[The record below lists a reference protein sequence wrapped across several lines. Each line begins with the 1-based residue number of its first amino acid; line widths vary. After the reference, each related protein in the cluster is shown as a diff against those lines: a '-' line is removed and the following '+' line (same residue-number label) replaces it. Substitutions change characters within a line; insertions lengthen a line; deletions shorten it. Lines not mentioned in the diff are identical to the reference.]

1 MKLFFN
7 ALLILIFLT
16 SNNYIFSQ
24 SSSFVQIKNDAISLM
39 NDGRYGEAIDLWNK
53 FISENPHIADG
64 YNLRGVCYEKQGN
77 YEFAVYNYRTAKKLS
92 PDNVEITSNLNRAT
106 NIWTKLLLD
115 RIEGYKRDIA
125 INPNA
130 ALNYLEIGKC
140 YKYLGEWFEA
150 EVWYD
155 LYLDKTEASA
165 DEILRYAEI
174 LAKNNHIAKGLPI
187 LKLYTEKYPTD
198 HRLMTEY
205 GYFLL
210 WLGKTKQATEIF
222 TKALEIRPYFKEA
235 LNGLDLAKGKGYIYS
250 INDTTSRFNYGINS
264 NLKEYAIDKYYRLIK
279 KNPADDETRFK
290 LIESLIKVNRFEE
303 AIQQLNYLSSKYSSQ
318 KRYTDLYQKVI
329 SLRNSYY
336 KERIKYF
343 EDLLNTNPDNKNALL
358 ELAKY
363 YSYDE
368 DYISALRIY
377 KNYLIKFPQDTAV
390 RFKLVQILIWQND
403 LCEAQK
409 ESNILLK
416 ENPDNSDYQ
425 LMAANINLWLDD
437 NLDESKILFQK
448 VLEKNPSN
456 VEALS
461 GLANLEI
468 KNENYSN
475 AEMLI
480 TQLDSVDKSYSGLL
494 HLKNSLNR
502 LREIKENEKL
512 SKILNDAR
520 NYTAEGDY
528 ESAIK
533 LFNQYLSKVGSD
545 KNVSLELADVYL
557 KLSDVKDAISIYDKL
572 LLNNYDYDIAKQ
584 RAKVVFWE
592 GDSLTAIKDF
602 KKLVQKNPNDI
613 EAKLFL
619 GDAYLKTGQT
629 QNARKI
635 YEELLA
641 QSPTSYILKT
651 RLNWLGGSDKFSLE
665 NFPSYLQAIPQGY
678 YFTDNTDFKLS
689 NVSLG
694 LDFGITKFLS
704 LGVSGSRGS
713 LFSADGNLRFNQVKG
728 TAYLKLNEIINGV
741 ISFGQ
746 TYFANDKQEGIVEIN
761 LSAKKKNV
769 YSIIAYLNYSDAA
782 FILYSPLLVN
792 TRLNAYYY
800 GINADYRF
808 NNNFVISGK
817 YAYLEISDKNNGNQL
832 QARIG
837 KIFESDF
844 TAGYEYYYYTFN
856 KITPVYWSPDN
867 FESHSFW
874 ADWNLYKDEITAFIL
889 GGKVGIIPQNDFV
902 LSEFYASFS
911 YKISNTILLNAKFT
925 TGSSSRSNVGYRST
939 AFQAGLFLNI

>member
-7 ALLILIFLT
+7 ALLILILLT
-16 SNNYIFSQ
+16 SNNYIFPQ
-24 SSSFVQIKNDAISLM
+24 SSTSIQLKNEALSLM
-39 NDGRYGEAIDLWNK
+39 NDGRYSEAIDLWNK
-53 FISENPHIADG
+53 FVSDNPHIADG
-64 YNLRGVCYEKQGN
+64 YNFRGVCYEKQGN
-77 YEFAVYNYRTAKKLS
+77 YEFAVYNYRIAKKIS
-92 PDNVEITSNLNRAT
+92 PDNLEITSNFNRAT
-106 NIWTKLLLD
+106 NIWYKLLLD
-115 RIEGYKRDIA
+115 RIEGYKREIA

-130 ALNYLEIGKC
+130 AINYLEIGKC
-140 YKYLGEWFEA
+140 YKNLGEWDEA
-150 EVWYD
+150 EIWYD
-155 LYLDKTEASA
+155 LYLQKTEASA

-187 LKLYTEKYPTD
+187 LKLYTEKYPSD
-198 HRLMTEY
+198 HRLLTEY

-264 NLKEYAIDKYYRLIK
+264 SSKEYMIDKYYRLIK

-290 LIESLIKVNRFEE
+290 LIEALIKVNRFEE
-303 AIQQLNYLSSKYSSQ
+303 AIQQLAYLSSKYSTQ
-318 KRYTDLYQKVI
+318 KRYIDLYQKVT
-329 SLRNSYY
+329 SLRKSYY
-336 KERIKYF
+336 EDRIRYF
-343 EDLLNTNPDNKNALL
+343 EDLLNKNPDNKKALL

-363 YSYDE
+363 YSYNE
-368 DYISALRIY
+368 DYISAIKNY
-377 KNYLIKFPQDTAV
+377 KNYLAKFPKDTAV
-390 RFKLVQILIWQND
+390 RYKLVQVLIWQND

-409 ESNILLK
+409 EINILLT
-416 ENPDNSDYQ
+416 ENPGNPDYQ

-437 NLDESKILFQK
+437 NLDESKTLFQK
-448 VLEKNPSN
+448 VLEKNPVN

-468 KNENYSN
+468 RNENYSN
-475 AEMLI
+475 ADSLI
-480 TQLDSVDKSYSGLL
+480 KQLESIDKSYPGLS
-494 HLKNSLNR
+494 HLKNSLIK
-502 LREIKENEKL
+502 LGEIKENEKL
-512 SKILNDAR
+512 FKILNDAR
-520 NYTAEGDY
+520 NLTAEGEYD
-528 ESAIK
+528 SAIK
-533 LFNQYLSKVGSD
+533 LFKQYLSAAGEN

-557 KLSDVKDAISIYDKL
+557 KLSDVKNAIGIYDKL
-572 LLNNYDYDIAKQ
+572 LLSNYDYDIAKQ

-592 GDSLTAIKDF
+592 GDSLTALKDF

-641 QSPTSYILKT
+641 QSPNSYILKT

-665 NFPSYLQAIPQGY
+665 NFPSYVQVIPQGY
-678 YFTDNTDFKLS
+678 YFTDNTNFKLS

-694 LDFGITKFLS
+694 LDFGITKFIS
-704 LGVSGSRGS
+704 LGGSGSRGS
-713 LFSADGNLRFNQVKG
+713 LISADDNLRFTQAKG
-728 TAYLKLNEIINGV
+728 TAYLKLNEIISGS

-746 TYFANDKQEGIVEIN
+746 TYFANDKQESIVDIN
-761 LSAKKKNV
+761 LSVKKKNV
-769 YSIIAYLNYSDAA
+769 YSISAYLNYSDAA
-782 FILYSPLLVN
+782 FILYSPFLVN

-808 NNNFVISGK
+808 KNNFIISGK
-817 YAYLEISDKNNGNQL
+817 YAYLEISDNNNGNQL

-856 KITPVYWSPDN
+856 KITSVYWSPDN
-867 FESHSFW
+867 FESHSIW
-874 ADWNLYKDEITAFIL
+874 ADWNLYKDEITSFIL
-889 GGKVGIIPQNDFV
+889 GGKVGLIPQNDFV
-902 LSEFYASFS
+902 LSEFYASFN
-911 YKISNTILLNAKFT
+911 YKISNAILLNAKFT

-939 AFQAGLFLNI
+939 AFQAGFFWNL